1 VNCGAVL
8 LGGVLFG
15 MFGRRCF
22 LYLQR
27 LLIGLMGVLQG
38 LPGVFP
44 PRKMILFL
52 VMLRGDTMSMRR
64 EIVKFSGSPM

>member
-1 VNCGAVL
+1 
-8 LGGVLFG
+8 
-15 MFGRRCF
+15 MFGGPCF

-27 LLIGLMGVLQG
+27 LLMGQIGVLQG
-38 LPGVFP
+38 LSGMFP

-64 EIVKFSGSPM
+64 QIVKFSSTLM